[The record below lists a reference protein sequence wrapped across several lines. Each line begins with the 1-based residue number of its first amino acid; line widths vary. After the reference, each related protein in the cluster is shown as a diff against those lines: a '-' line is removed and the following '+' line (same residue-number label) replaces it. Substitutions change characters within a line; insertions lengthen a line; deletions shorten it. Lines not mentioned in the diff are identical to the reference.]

1 MSVCVRH
8 PKIPRRFGM
17 GFPEMWDLP
26 AGLFP
31 LKATSPF
38 SRATAVMAIYQL

>member
-1 MSVCVRH
+1 VCVLDTQ
-8 PKIPRRFGM
+8 KSQEEGL

-31 LKATSPF
+31 LKSTLPF
-38 SRATAVMAIYQL
+38 SRATAKSSFTPK